1 MKNNQKHQKFFFYGI
16 NKKMQRRPGVECFVH
31 SRVRGH
37 LRQIQ
42 NFVTS

>member
-1 MKNNQKHQKFFFYGI
+1 MKNNQKHQKFFFYEI